1 MSAPA
6 WRRRDAIAAAG
17 ALVIAAGCVRLG
29 VWQLARLDQRR
40 ARNAEIEAVMR
51 GEPVPLP
58 TLAHPPP
65 RLTRVTIA
73 GRPDYR
79 HEVALTGRSRNGSPG
94 VNILTPV
101 RIAGTDTAVLV
112 NRGWVY
118 SPDASQVDFARWREA
133 DSLSFS
139 GYVDTLATGRAS
151 PSLPAL
157 RMRVLDHRR
166 IAAELPYPIASY
178 YVIALPESAT
188 PSQTTPVRL
197 PPPALDEGP
206 HRSYAIQWFSFATI
220 AIVGTLGYL
229 LTSRSPRPDNF

>member
-1 MSAPA
+1 V
-6 WRRRDAIAAAG
+6 IAAAG
-17 ALVIAAGCVRLG
+17 ALVVAAVCVRLG

-51 GEPVPLP
+51 GEPVPLR
-58 TLAHPPP
+58 TLAHPP

-118 SPDASQVDFARWREA
+118 SPDASQVDLARWREA

-139 GYVDTLATGRAS
+139 GYVDTLATGGAL
-151 PSLPAL
+151 PSSTGLQ
-157 RMRVLDHRR
+157 MRVLDRKR

-178 YVIALPESAT
+178 FVIGLSESAA

-197 PPPALDEGP
+197 PLPALDEGP
-206 HRSYAIQWFSFATI
+206 HKSYAIQWFSFATI

-229 LTSRSPRPDNF
+229 LTARRPPPDSF